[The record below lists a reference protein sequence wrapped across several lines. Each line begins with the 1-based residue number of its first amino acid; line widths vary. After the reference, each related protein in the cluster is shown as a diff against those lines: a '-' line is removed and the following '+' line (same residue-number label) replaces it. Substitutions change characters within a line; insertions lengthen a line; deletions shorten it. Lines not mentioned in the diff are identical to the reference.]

1 MIRIFLT
8 TALLL
13 AFATSVYAAPAIHI
27 NIQAA
32 DGAKQTVRINQPLPQ
47 HFVARITRDDGR
59 PVSGI
64 RVAFAVNACMTFSG
78 GSAPACPDASLY
90 GRFDGDPN
98 AMVSNAQG
106 NAESPRFIAGK
117 LGGTYTVF
125 ASQIG
130 FAQEIDGQTFSSMPP
145 SASASNLFSITQLSA
160 APDSVPALNRWA
172 LLLLVAGIGLASLV
186 HGRARKTG

>member
-1 MIRIFLT
+1 MTRIFLT
-8 TALLL
+8 TSLLL
-13 AFATSVYAAPAIHI
+13 ALAASAYAAPAVHI

-32 DGAKQTVRINQPLPQ
+32 EGAKQTVRINQPLPQ

-64 RVAFAVNACMTFSG
+64 RVAFAVNACMTFAG

-98 AMVSNAQG
+98 AVVSDAQG

-117 LGGTYTVF
+117 IGGTYTVF

-130 FAQEIDGQTFSSMPP
+130 FAQEIDGQTFSSLPP
-145 SASASNLFSITQLSA
+145 SPTASNLFSITQLGA
-160 APDSVPALNRWA
+160 APDSVPALNQWA
-172 LLLLVAGIGLASLV
+172 LLLLLGGIGVAGLV
-186 HGRARKTG
+186 HGRARKVG